1 MTFRSRLKCLQLTF
15 VKDKDTNNLLP
26 IGQSNPKKSSIIE
39 KIRDDTLEQSCPEV
53 QMIQISLE
61 SSQSITISDGIYFS
75 ECMITSEIHQLIVQ
89 QKIQLYDMIKI
100 QSFNGSMDDGSFV
113 INSIIRPKS
122 TQLKD
127 PKLMGNPVILPR
139 ADSCDV
145 PPQKK
150 PRIQFDTSGQD
161 KMLNISVL
169 RRFVY

>member
-1 MTFRSRLKCLQLTF
+1 
-15 VKDKDTNNLLP
+15 
-26 IGQSNPKKSSIIE
+26 
-39 KIRDDTLEQSCPEV
+39 
-53 QMIQISLE
+53 
-61 SSQSITISDGIYFS
+61 
-75 ECMITSEIHQLIVQ
+75 
-89 QKIQLYDMIKI
+89 MIKI
-100 QSFNGSMDDGSFV
+100 QSFSGSMDDGSFV
-113 INSIIRPKS
+113 INRITIPKS
-122 TQLKD
+122 IQLKD